1 MKIVQL
7 SQQQRN
13 NQNVGKEG
21 LIMEAPDGDGEKQE
35 NNSQNMTLPN
45 LPVILLVMNL
55 FVKIAL
61 GELKSIEIL
70 KMFHKFFHHI
80 HL

>member
-21 LIMEAPDGDGEKQE
+21 LIMEAQDGDGEKQE
-35 NNSQNMTLPN
+35 NSFQNMTLPN
-45 LPVILLVMNL
+45 HLVILLDMNL
-55 FVKIAL
+55 FVKIVL
-61 GELKSIEIL
+61 EGLRSIEIL
-70 KMFHKFFHHI
+70 KTFHK
-80 HL
+80 LNYYN